1 LFRRTDTTESPQ
13 RRHIDDHEA
22 QGFNSYQSGSLA
34 DCKRD
39 AGSADRVLRF
49 PLSSAEVVT
58 VMYAA
63 WALIVALAGNA
74 DEIDLDVIVGTR
86 VPAIGPL
93 IAQLSVRK
101 EVAGTRTVSDYLK
114 SVRRELSL
122 NSRL

>member
-1 LFRRTDTTESPQ
+1 
-13 RRHIDDHEA
+13 
-22 QGFNSYQSGSLA
+22 
-34 DCKRD
+34 
-39 AGSADRVLRF
+39 
-49 PLSSAEVVT
+49 
-58 VMYAA
+58 MYAA
-63 WALIVALAGNA
+63 WALIVAVAGNA

-122 NSRL
+122 NSRLQTAATKKHNLGSDPGWLLGCPAQLMVQVVGGDDNRNGSSKASDF